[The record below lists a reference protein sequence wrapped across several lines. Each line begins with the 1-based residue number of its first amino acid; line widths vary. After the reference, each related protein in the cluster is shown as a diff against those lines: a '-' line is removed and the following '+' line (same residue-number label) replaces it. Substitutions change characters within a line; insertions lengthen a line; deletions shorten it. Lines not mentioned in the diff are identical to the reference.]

1 MPMCES
7 TMHGTTNFMSIGY
20 GFQLPLCPP
29 RWARFRLLAMSC
41 QPSPGLRRR
50 AVTNST
56 KLGTPHPLANVPV
69 CVNGACAKSSK
80 FSMSSPCSTGTS
92 SMMSSAWV
100 VYPSGGL
107 NVPGSCTSGLQLPGH
122 TITRPSLTPIGMCK
136 EGLATDR
143 HTHPPSAMAAIS
155 SHPGKA
161 MDALAAATPAA
172 SVRTSVHSSPKRG
185 KSGDASPFVSLDQK
199 CTGYQKFLM
208 PLSSPGL
215 SSDRSSANL
224 RPMPRLRASAAS
236 SSAETF
242 VSGAIT
248 ALSLV
253 ASRAF

>member
-1 MPMCES
+1 
-7 TMHGTTNFMSIGY
+7 
-20 GFQLPLCPP
+20 
-29 RWARFRLLAMSC
+29 
-41 QPSPGLRRR
+41 
-50 AVTNST
+50 
-56 KLGTPHPLANVPV
+56 
-69 CVNGACAKSSK
+69 
-80 FSMSSPCSTGTS
+80 
-92 SMMSSAWV
+92 
-100 VYPSGGL
+100 
-107 NVPGSCTSGLQLPGH
+107 
-122 TITRPSLTPIGMCK
+122 
-136 EGLATDR
+136 
-143 HTHPPSAMAAIS
+143 
-155 SHPGKA
+155 

-236 SSAETF
+236 SSAETL

-253 ASRAF
+253 ASRACAVGAGGRRGGVSVGRW